1 MFPIVGM
8 LARKVLEDEGIEIR
22 PKNGTVAVEG
32 KTKL

>member
-22 PKNGTVAVEG
+22 PKNGAVEG